1 MKALFVLQLRVALF
15 CLMAAYAADYRP
27 PAGTR
32 PVTKRPGGESILPG
46 GRYTAPLGRQ
56 YLTGPGPWGLA
67 ISPNGKRVVSA
78 DGGPRG
84 FSLTFLDNRSDGW
97 RVERLEAARKKDDDK
112 DDDDD
117 DDAFR
122 SVFMGLAFENNND
135 VYASEGNSG
144 RVRLLDIT
152 SGKRKQLYDL
162 NTDGFKDSYSGD
174 LAHDGKRHLLYVVD
188 QANFRVAVIDTRKQR
203 IVANIRT
210 GRLPFA
216 ITLSPDGKRVYVTN
230 IGMFEYSPIPGVAKA
245 DARTTGL
252 PFAPFGFPS
261 KEAEAGVERM
271 NASGQMVRVPGLGD
285 PNVKESNSLTVIDV
299 EDPVAPK
306 VVKFIPTGLPFGEGT
321 SGGSSPSAV
330 AAHDSHVYVANGHND
345 SITVVNAK
353 SLEVEDQI
361 LLRIPGLENLRGI
374 LPAGLAIDGHTMYV
388 AEAGI
393 NAVGVVD
400 LKARKLTGHLP
411 AGWFPTRVLVHDGMM
426 YVANAKGNGTGPN
439 ASTTKAYEN
448 SFITDQRRGTISIY
462 PVPDPDDRAKHTA
475 RVYELNGFQPA
486 AGAAGKLPS
495 EIQYVVVIVKENR
508 TFDEVFGDIVS
519 ASNAP
524 VNGAWDLARYG
535 QYAVVS
541 ADRGALQGRF
551 SLRNV
556 AVTPNHHAL
565 AEQFAFSDNFYAD
578 SEVSVDGH
586 HWLVGSYPDAWTEST
601 LMAAYG
607 GQKNFRFPTSAPGRL
622 LFTGSNSS
630 VHPEE
635 QLEAG
640 ALWHHLERHK
650 IPFRNFGE
658 GFELSGIDEGPG
670 LAPTGARFLTN
681 IPMPDPLFRNTS
693 REYPGYNTNIPD
705 QFRASAF
712 ISEMERRYIEGN
724 EPLPRFIY
732 IHLPNDHTAKAR
744 PEDGYPFTASYVA
757 DNDYALGRIVEFL
770 SKSPWWKQMAVF
782 VTEDDSQGGVDH
794 VDSHRTVL
802 MVASPYARKNY
813 VSKTH
818 SSFPGLLK
826 TVFRLL
832 GVPPLNLYD
841 ATAAD
846 LADCFTE
853 KPDFTPFSLK
863 PIRPELFD
871 PAKARDPLD
880 PKPGPRMDDP
890 RVLREQHQ
898 QPKP

>member
-1 MKALFVLQLRVALF
+1 MRVPFAARILAAAF
-15 CLMAAYAADYRP
+15 CLPATYAADYRP

-32 PVTKRPGGESILPG
+32 QVVKRPGGESILPG
-46 GRYTAPLGRQ
+46 GRFTAPLGRQ
-56 YLTGPGPWGLA
+56 FQTGPGPWGLA

-84 FSLTFLDNRSDGW
+84 FSLTLLDNKSGAW
-97 RVERLEAARKKDDDK
+97 RVEHREATNPKPGEPEDADD
-112 DDDDD
+112 
-117 DDAFR
+117 FR
-122 SVFMGLAFENNND
+122 SVFMGLAFENNDD

-144 RVRLLDIT
+144 HVRLLDIAT
-152 SGKRKQLYDL
+152 GKRKHLYNL
-162 NTDGFKDSYSGD
+162 NADGFSDSYTGD
-174 LAHDGKRHLLYVVD
+174 IAHDAKRHLLYVVD

-203 IVANIRT
+203 IVASVRT

-216 ITLSPDGKRVYVTN
+216 ITLSPDAKRAYVTN
-230 IGMFEYSPIPGVAKA
+230 IGMFEYSAIPGASKD
-245 DARTTGL
+245 DARNTGL
-252 PFAPFGFPS
+252 PFAAFGFPS
-261 KEAEAGVERM
+261 KESEQGAERTSA
-271 NASGQMVRVPGLGD
+271 NGQTVKIPGLGS

-299 EDPVAPK
+299 EDPANPK
-306 VVKFIPTGLPFGEGT
+306 VLKFIPTGLPFGQGT
-321 SGGSSPSAV
+321 HGGSSPSAV
-330 AAHDSHVYVANGHND
+330 AAADTHVYVANGHND
-345 SITVVNAK
+345 SITVINAK

-374 LPAGLAIDGHTMYV
+374 LPTGLAIDGQTLYV

-393 NAVGVVD
+393 NAIGVID
-400 LKARKLTGHLP
+400 LKTKKHIAHLP
-411 AGWFPTRVLVHDGMM
+411 AGWFPTRIAIHDGTM
-426 YVANAKGNGTGPN
+426 YVTNAKGNGTGPN
-439 ASTTKAYEN
+439 ASMTKAFDN

-462 PVPDPDDRAKHTA
+462 PIPDPADYPKHTA
-475 RVYELNGFQPA
+475 HVLHLNGFDKPVEPA
-486 AGAAGKLPS
+486 KLP
-495 EIQYVVVIVKENR
+495 EAIEYVVMIVKENR
-508 TFDEVFGDIVS
+508 TFDEMFGDIVS

-524 VNGAWDLARYG
+524 VNGAWDLARFG
-535 QYAVVS
+535 QYAVV
-541 ADRGALQGRF
+541 APERGALQSRV
-551 SLRNV
+551 SLKSA
-556 AVTPNHHAL
+556 AVTPNHRAL
-565 AEQFAFSDNFYAD
+565 TEQFAFSDNFYAD

-586 HWLVGSYPDAWTEST
+586 HWLVGSYPNAWTEST

-607 GQKNFRFPTSAPGRL
+607 GQKDFRLPTSAPGRL

-640 ALWHHLERHK
+640 ALWHHLERHN

-658 GFELSGIDEGPG
+658 GFELAGIDEGPG
-670 LAPTGARFLTN
+670 LKPTGARFLTN
-681 IPMPDPLFRNTS
+681 VPMPDPLFRNTS
-693 REYPGYNTNIPD
+693 RDYPGYNTNIPD
-705 QFRASAF
+705 QFRANVF
-712 ISEMERRYIEGN
+712 ISEMEKRYILGN
-724 EPLPRFIY
+724 EKLPRFIY
-732 IHLPNDHTAKAR
+732 IHLPNDHVAKPR
-744 PEDGYPFTASYVA
+744 PDDGYPFAASYVA

-813 VSKTH
+813 VSKTN

-832 GVPPLNLYD
+832 KLPALNLFD

-846 LADCFTE
+846 LADCFTD
-853 KPDFTPFSLK
+853 KPDFTPFTLK

-890 RVLREQHQ
+890 KAVREQHQ
-898 QPKP
+898 QP